1 MLKTLLIV
9 GAGSFTGGILRYLLS
24 KVVQN
29 WGCHSFPA
37 GTFLVNIL
45 GCLAIGLFYGLFER
59 SNLMNVN
66 LRLFLTVG
74 LCGGFTTFSTFIN
87 ESFQMIK
94 DANFFYL
101 SIYVGM
107 SLLVGLFM
115 VYLGYSLIKWL

>member
-1 MLKTLLIV
+1 
-9 GAGSFTGGILRYLLS
+9 
-24 KVVQN
+24 
-29 WGCHSFPA
+29 
-37 GTFLVNIL
+37 
-45 GCLAIGLFYGLFER
+45 
-59 SNLMNVN
+59 MNVN